1 MNSSVFKYRLV
12 LLANI
17 IIIIPLGY
25 IVRFSQGLNPAWLHD
40 ALGAVAYEIFWILL
54 FAFLLPRVSLL
65 RIAIAVCLATCALEF
80 LQLWKPPFL
89 QAIRST
95 LPGRLVLGNTFV
107 WTDFPVYFVGSFLG
121 WLWVRFLK
129 VKGQRLKVKG

>member
-1 MNSSVFKYRLV
+1 MSSSVFKYRLV

-40 ALGAVAYEIFWILL
+40 ALGAVTYEIFWILL
-54 FAFLLPRVSLL
+54 FAFILPRVSLL

-89 QAIRST
+89 QAARST

-107 WTDFPVYFVGSFLG
+107 WTDFLVYFVGSFLG

-129 VKGQRLKVKG
+129 VKGYRLKVKG